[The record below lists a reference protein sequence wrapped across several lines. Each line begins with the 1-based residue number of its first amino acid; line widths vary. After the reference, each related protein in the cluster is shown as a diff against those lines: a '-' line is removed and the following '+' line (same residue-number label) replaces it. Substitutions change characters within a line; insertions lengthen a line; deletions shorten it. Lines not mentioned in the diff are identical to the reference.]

1 MAAKSKDKK
10 DGKKNGK
17 THDSD
22 SFGCLPTDVR
32 NQQANKP
39 TAKELT
45 DGELDKVQGGLIRF
59 PIKN

>member
-1 MAAKSKDKK
+1 MKPDQKKDKK

-17 THDSD
+17 Q
-22 SFGCLPTDVR
+22 V
-32 NQQANKP
+32 NKP